1 MGCFANGAGKTPIG
15 ECDALLDTDFGGSH
29 HGMYCPFYKPLEQ
42 RQKELQEI
50 ERKLGGKK
58 YEQPGPDKEQQQ
70 VTQAKEQLAQLAR

>member
-1 MGCFANGAGKTPIG
+1 
-15 ECDALLDTDFGGSH
+15 
-29 HGMYCPFYKPLEQ
+29 MYCPFYKPLEQ